1 MLLGLVVVAPSQVW
15 AKDAAHPGAH
25 ELAPDGHA
33 TVSEV
38 IDGDTVIL
46 DREISGSREVRLV
59 GLQAPKLAL
68 GRSGF
73 REWPLAKESKAALSK
88 MVLGRTVEVG
98 FGGARM
104 DRYGRLLAHLTR
116 DDGLWVQGA
125 MLEAGMARVYSFAD
139 NRERVADMLAV
150 ERTARGQRRGIWSH
164 PYYAIRNPDSVAK
177 HINSFEL
184 VEGTVLDVAVVSGRA
199 YLNFGDNWRTDFT
212 VSLASK
218 VARQFTQ
225 EGLRPE
231 SYKGRRIRVRGWLQS
246 RDGPMIEA
254 THPDQIEVIDE

>member
-1 MLLGLVVVAPSQVW
+1 MLLGCAVLAASRVD
-15 AKDAAHPGAH
+15 AKDSAQPDPRT
-25 ELAPDGHA
+25 LAPGGSA
-33 TVSEV
+33 IVREV
-38 IDGDTVIL
+38 IDGDTVLL
-46 DREISGSREVRLV
+46 DHEIAGSREVRLV

-68 GRSGF
+68 GRAGF
-73 REWPLAKESKAALSK
+73 REWPLAKESKAALVK
-88 MVLGRTVEVG
+88 LVLGRTVELS
-98 FGGARM
+98 FGGTRV

-125 MLEAGMARVYSFAD
+125 MLEAGMARVYSFVD
-139 NRERVADMLAV
+139 NRARVAEMLAR
-150 ERTARGQRRGIWSH
+150 ERAARAERRGIWSH
-164 PYYAIRNPDSVAK
+164 TYYAIRTPETVAK
-177 HINSFEL
+177 RINSFEL

-199 YLNFGDNWRTDFT
+199 YLNFGDNWRSDFT

-218 VARQFTQ
+218 VVRQFSQ